1 MPRKS
6 VKADKSLYQVVR
18 EEELGLTRAQASEL
32 LGGLSESQIE
42 KIENGKTPATPD
54 DVMLMAKGYKKPEL
68 CNYFCSKE
76 CPIGQK
82 YVPEVKAK
90 ELPQIVLEMIASL
103 NTLNKQKDRLIE
115 ITADGRLDTDEMAD
129 FALIQKKLKEITV
142 SANALQLWIDNTI
155 AAGKID
161 VEAFE
166 KIVRNEGK

>member
-54 DVMLMAKGYKKPEL
+54 DVMLMAKAYKKPEL
-68 CNYFCSKE
+68 CNHYCSKV
-76 CPIGQK
+76 CPIGRK

-90 ELPQIVLEMIASL
+90 EGIVLPVSKCRRRAKTGHTLKGKSASVISATLIA
-103 NTLNKQKDRLIE
+103 
-115 ITADGRLDTDEMAD
+115 
-129 FALIQKKLKEITV
+129 
-142 SANALQLWIDNTI
+142 
-155 AAGKID
+155 
-161 VEAFE
+161 
-166 KIVRNEGK
+166 